1 MVWHGFHW
9 NTTYGHMK
17 QTFILKFTPRSW
29 NHIFSTTKVKK
40 WQIFHH
46 KKINATQFLPQ
57 DHLHVMMQL
66 STNIL
71 FIYQTEKW
79 LQSFSRPQQSL
90 RYKIPYNNPKTSSLL
105 YSTRKNP
112 ISLSIYRIYLSVC
125 LSVCLSVSLSIY
137 LSICKLENEAILRD
151 FLNFCIWQH
160 QKRSNSARLPH
171 V

>member
-79 LQSFSRPQQSL
+79 LQSFGWPQWHPPLPDPFNSQMKHRPCRIAPKKSNLTDLRCISQVKPHAFGWDSL
-90 RYKIPYNNPKTSSLL
+90 ICEILSLNSFSVAIL
-105 YSTRKNP
+105 
-112 ISLSIYRIYLSVC
+112 SLSWWR
-125 LSVCLSVSLSIY
+125 
-137 LSICKLENEAILRD
+137 K
-151 FLNFCIWQH
+151 
-160 QKRSNSARLPH
+160 
-171 V
+171 